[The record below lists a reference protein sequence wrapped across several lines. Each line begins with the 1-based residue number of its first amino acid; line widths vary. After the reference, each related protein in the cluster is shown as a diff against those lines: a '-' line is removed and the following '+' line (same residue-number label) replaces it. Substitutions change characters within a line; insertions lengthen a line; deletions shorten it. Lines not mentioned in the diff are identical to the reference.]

1 MIQFPPRL
9 HLFTRGRSYPEAL
22 GESRQLRVW
31 GAWEA
36 LGPWMRSLLLSQR
49 ASVYTDLPR
58 SLTPTMARAGAGAP
72 HGPGWSRAVG
82 RPRQSSVQPQGRWV
96 SYVMKVTAK
105 KAIPQ
110 PLVSTWVVEEGSN
123 VAGKA
128 EGGRC
133 QDPRGTLQTR
143 ELQPCAHGSVREHP
157 AAETAPHCGVSAAPG
172 PGHSCPGSINTAW
185 FRHGLSRRP
194 DSGTVGLSGVC
205 SAIYLFILY
214 VLFY

>member
-1 MIQFPPRL
+1 MIQFPSWL
-9 HLFTRGRSYPEAL
+9 HLFTRGRSHPEAL
-22 GESRQLRVW
+22 GESRQFRVW

-36 LGPWMRSLLLSQR
+36 LGPWTRSLLLSQR

-58 SLTPTMARAGAGAP
+58 SPTPTLARAGAGAP
-72 HGPGWSRAVG
+72 HGPGWSRVVG
-82 RPRQSSVQPQGRWV
+82 RPRQSSVQGAHVLHQGRQV

-110 PLVSTWVVEEGSN
+110 SLVSTWVVEEGSN

-143 ELQPCAHGSVREHP
+143 ELQLGAHGSVREHP
-157 AAETAPHCGVSAAPG
+157 RRRDGTPLRSECGPWSRTQLPG
-172 PGHSCPGSINTAW
+172 LHKHRMVPQWPFTSP
-185 FRHGLSRRP
+185 
-194 DSGTVGLSGVC
+194 
-205 SAIYLFILY
+205 
-214 VLFY
+214 